1 MDAGQTMKKHMH
13 LAVLSV
19 LVLVFLV
26 IKSCYV
32 DQRIRSLEIEV
43 KAWTERME
51 TELQRAKKT
60 YDEASDYQL
69 SRKSS

>member
-1 MDAGQTMKKHMH
+1 MNKHLH

-26 IKSCYV
+26 IKSCSV

-60 YDEASDYQL
+60 YDEASDYRL